1 MLETISATPE
11 TIVPPVSERRF
22 AIYRNGVLH
31 SMFRGT
37 RANAS
42 KHVQCLLNKHP
53 SCDWELE

>member
-1 MLETISATPE
+1 MLENTSATPE

-42 KHVQCLLNKHP
+42 KHVHYPLNMHP
-53 SCDWELE
+53 SSD